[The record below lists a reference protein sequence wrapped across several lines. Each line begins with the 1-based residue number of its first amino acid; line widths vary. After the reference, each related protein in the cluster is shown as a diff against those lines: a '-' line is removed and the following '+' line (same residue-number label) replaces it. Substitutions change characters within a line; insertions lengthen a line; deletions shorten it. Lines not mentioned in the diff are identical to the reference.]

1 MRLLTKLEALDD
13 CAKVNR
19 LSLSVSRLF
28 LPFDLYGS
36 ILPSG
41 WDSRS
46 PL

>member
-1 MRLLTKLEALDD
+1 MTV
-13 CAKVNR
+13 AKVNR

-36 ILPSG
+36 ILPSSWG
-41 WDSRS
+41 SHP